1 MEILGQYISV
11 TEIIGF
17 VFGVAGVFLTIR
29 QNIWCFPIG
38 LINVTVSLVLFF
50 QQKLYSDAIQQ
61 FVYIILLSYGWYKW
75 VRGEDKSRELKIS
88 FSSFKLLA
96 TLLLL
101 CIFFSAGV
109 GMVFKKY
116 TDASL
121 PYWDATATALSFAA
135 QWMIAKKKIENWL
148 LWIIVNIMYVGI
160 YLYKGLFLYTILFA
174 IYLLLAIMGWREWK
188 KSLAAQ

>member
-1 MEILGQYISV
+1 
-11 TEIIGF
+11 
-17 VFGVAGVFLTIR
+17 
-29 QNIWCFPIG
+29 
-38 LINVTVSLVLFF
+38 
-50 QQKLYSDAIQQ
+50 
-61 FVYIILLSYGWYKW
+61 
-75 VRGEDKSRELKIS
+75 
-88 FSSFKLLA
+88 
-96 TLLLL
+96 
-101 CIFFSAGV
+101 
-109 GMVFKKY
+109 MVFKKY